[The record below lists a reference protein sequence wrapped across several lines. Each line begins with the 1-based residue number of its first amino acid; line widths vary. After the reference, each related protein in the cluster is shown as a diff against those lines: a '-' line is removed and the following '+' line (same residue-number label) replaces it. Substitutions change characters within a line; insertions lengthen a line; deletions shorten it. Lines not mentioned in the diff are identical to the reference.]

1 MLSTLLNYR
10 LYSSDLSASM
20 QRVQADARVAS
31 DTQYYDSHIGKVK
44 TVDEFLSDS
53 RLYNYA
59 LKAYGLE
66 DQAGSKAFIR
76 KVIESDLTDTTSF
89 ANALSDSRYRS
100 FAEAFSFNNAS
111 AVAATAQST
120 GQKEAM
126 IEAYSEHRVRQGT
139 TLAAKTS
146 YFEQKM
152 ATITSVDEFLANATL
167 FEVAMQSIGADPALI
182 SKSYLRSVLTGEAS
196 DSAASSSD
204 DKFFVLADKMN
215 FGSDGTVPA
224 GSAAMSAAKAERLVY
239 DFNVAH
245 DNLASSQS
253 AAQET
258 KYFLAKAATA
268 RSVSDLTSDP
278 RVANYLVTAF
288 ELDSTTS
295 AAYIA
300 SILSSD
306 PADPSSALGQA
317 STATTAQAAYKQKLT
332 ALNAAFTFTPQGT
345 VPEGQ
350 NALVQASGDG
360 VTSAYHDN
368 YQTAAFAKDASK
380 TETFNFL
387 ASNLMSVGDLMA
399 KSAVF
404 GRDALDYVLTAFD
417 IDPDTASLTKIRRV
431 LQSDTSDPESYVNK
445 LGDERYE
452 KLAAAFNFGADGKIA
467 AQRQVQSNAS
477 ITKTGSAYLATF
489 GPDITDAKKSLITAD
504 TKKYIE
510 AIGQARKL
518 EDVLASDTITQYALT
533 AFGLDKEGV
542 TSDQLRKILTSDLGD
557 PKSYA
562 NSLKDS
568 RYVELA
574 QSFNFDPSGVVTTVA
589 DSVQRPALRL
599 STENKYLLSVME
611 EKAGETS
618 EGARLALYFLRQ
630 APTLTTPL
638 RLLADKAILEVVKT
652 ALGLPNQLSSLDVD
666 RQVAIIEK
674 KLDVKDL
681 QDPQKLDKFIA
692 RFAALYDMNNADLTV
707 ASPYLGLFG
716 EPSGLLGVL

>member
-10 LYSSDLSASM
+10 LYAGDLTASL
-20 QRVQADARVAS
+20 QRVQSDTRVAS
-31 DTQYYDSHIGKVK
+31 DTQYYDEHIGKIK
-44 TVDEFLSDS
+44 TVDEFLSDT
-53 RLYNYA
+53 RLYTYA

-76 KVIESDLTDTTSF
+76 KVIESDLTDTASF
-89 ANALSDSRYRS
+89 ANALSDSRYRT
-100 FAEAFSFNNAS
+100 FAEAFSFNNATTP
-111 AVAATAQST
+111 AATAQST

-139 TLAAKTS
+139 TLAAKTG
-146 YFEQKM
+146 YFSDKM

-182 SKSYLRSVLTGEAS
+182 SKSYVRSVLTGEAS
-196 DSAASSSD
+196 DDAASTSD

-215 FGSDGTVPA
+215 FSADGTVPA
-224 GSAAMSAAKAERLVY
+224 GSTAMSAEKAERLVY

-268 RSVSDLTSDP
+268 TSVSDLTGDP

-288 ELDSTTS
+288 NLDSTTS
-295 AAYIA
+295 AAYVA

-306 PADPSSALGQA
+306 PADPSSVLGQA
-317 STATTAQAAYKQKLT
+317 STATPAQAAYKQKLV

-345 VPEGQ
+345 VPAGKT
-350 NALVQASGDG
+350 ALVQPSGDA
-360 VTSAYHDN
+360 VTSGYHDN
-368 YQTAAFAKDASK
+368 YQTAALAKDASR

-404 GRDALDYVLTAFD
+404 GRDALNYVLTAFD

-445 LGDERYE
+445 LGDPRYE

-467 AQRQVQSNAS
+467 PQRQVQSNAS

-489 GPDITDAKKSLITAD
+489 GKDITDAQKSLITAD

-510 AIGQARKL
+510 AISDARKL
-518 EDVLASDTITQYALT
+518 DDVLASKTITDYSLKAY
-533 AFGLDKEGV
+533 GLDKEGL
-542 TSDQLRKILTSDLGD
+542 TTDQLRKILTSDLGD

-562 NSLKDS
+562 NSFKDS
-568 RYVELA
+568 RYVDLA
-574 QSFNFDPSGVVTTVA
+574 QSFNFDPSGVVKLSA
-589 DSVQRPALRL
+589 DSAQRPALRL

-638 RLLADKAILEVVKT
+638 RLLADSAVLEVVKT
-652 ALGLPNQLSSLDVD
+652 ALGLPSELSSLDVD
-666 RQVAIIEK
+666 KQVAIIEK

-692 RFAALYDMNNADLTV
+692 RFSALYDMKNADLT
-707 ASPYLGLFG
+707 ASSPYLGLFG
-716 EPSGLLGVL
+716 QPSGLLGVL

>member
-10 LYSSDLSASM
+10 LYASDLTASL
-20 QRVQADARVAS
+20 QRIQSDARVAS
-31 DTQYYDSHIGKVK
+31 DTQYYDEHIGKIK
-44 TVDEFLSDS
+44 TVDEFLSDT
-53 RLYNYA
+53 RLYTYA

-66 DQAGSKAFIR
+66 DQAGSKAFVR
-76 KVIESDLTDTTSF
+76 KVIESDLSDSASF

-100 FAEAFSFNNAS
+100 FAEAFSFNNATT
-111 AVAATAQST
+111 VAATAQST

-126 IEAYSEHRVRQGT
+126 VEAYSEHRVRQGT
-139 TLAAKTS
+139 ALSAKTS
-146 YFEQKM
+146 LFQQKM

-182 SKSYLRSVLTGEAS
+182 SKSYVRSVLTGEAS
-196 DSAASSSD
+196 DDAASTSD

-215 FGSDGTVPA
+215 FASDGSVPA
-224 GSAAMSAAKAERLVY
+224 GSEAMSAEKAERLVY

-258 KYFLAKAATA
+258 AYFLAKAATA
-268 RSVSDLTSDP
+268 RSVSDLTGDA
-278 RVANYLVTAF
+278 RVASYLVTAF
-288 ELDSTTS
+288 QLDSTTS
-295 AAYIA
+295 AAYVA

-306 PADPSSALGQA
+306 PSDPSSALGQA
-317 STATTAQAAYKQKLT
+317 STATPAQAAYKQKLV

-345 VPEGQ
+345 VPSGKS
-350 NALVQASGDG
+350 ALAQPSGDT
-360 VTSAYHDN
+360 VSVAYHDN

-380 TETFNFL
+380 TETFEFL
-387 ASNLMSVGDLMA
+387 AANIMSVGDLMA

-445 LGDERYE
+445 LGDARYE

-477 ITKTGSAYLATF
+477 ITKTGSAYLASF
-489 GPDITDAKKSLITAD
+489 GSDLTDAKKSLITAD

-510 AIGQARKL
+510 AVSEARKL
-518 EDVLASDTITQYALT
+518 DDVVANKTITDYALT
-533 AFGLDKEGV
+533 AFGLDEEGL
-542 TSDQLRKILTSDLGD
+542 TADQLRKILTSDLGD

-562 NSLKDS
+562 NSFKDS
-568 RYVELA
+568 RYVDFAEA
-574 QSFNFDPSGVVTTVA
+574 FNFSPSGVVTTAA

-652 ALGLPNQLSSLDVD
+652 TLGLPSELSSLDVD
-666 RQVAIIEK
+666 KQVSIIEK

-681 QDPQKLDKFIA
+681 QDPAKLDKFIA

-707 ASPYLGLFG
+707 SSPYLGLFG
-716 EPSGLLGVL
+716 EASGLLAIL